1 MNHHKTFKKNSVKYN
16 DYDYK
21 SQRKIFQSFNP
32 SIFQSLILKLSN
44 YICVRIKNQD
54 MLQIA
59 FIRENQ
65 AKVIQALAKRNM
77 DATTIVEEVVALDEN
92 RRATQVELDNTLAE
106 SNKLSKDI
114 GALMKSGEKSKA
126 EILKAKTVALK
137 EKSKDLGEKADA
149 LADDLLQKLYL
160 LPNLPS
166 DLVPE
171 GKTPED
177 NEVAFQEGEIP
188 VLHENAQPHWD
199 LVKKYDIIDFELGN
213 KITGAGFPVYKG
225 KGAKLQ
231 RALINYFLDKNTAA
245 GYNEVQVP
253 HLVNEASGYG
263 TGQLPDKEGQMY
275 HSTIDDLY
283 LIPTAEVPVT
293 NLYRD
298 VILNEKDLPI
308 LNTAYTPCF
317 RREAGSYGA
326 HVRGLNRLHQFDKVE
341 IVRIEHPDN
350 SYKALEGMVEHVKN
364 ILQEL
369 KLPYRILRLCGGDMG
384 FTSALTYD
392 FEVFSTA
399 QDRWLEISSVS
410 NFETFQANRLKLRYR
425 DENGK
430 TQLAHTLNGSS
441 LALPRVL
448 AGIVENYQTPEG
460 IVIPEVLRKYTGF
473 DIID

>member
-1 MNHHKTFKKNSVKYN
+1 
-16 DYDYK
+16 
-21 SQRKIFQSFNP
+21 
-32 SIFQSLILKLSN
+32 
-44 YICVRIKNQD
+44 

-65 AKVIQALAKRNM
+65 EKVITSLAKRNM
-77 DATTIVEEVVALDEN
+77 DATSIVEEVVQLDER
-92 RRATQVELDNTLAE
+92 RRATQVELDGILSE

-114 GALMKSGEKSKA
+114 GEMMKAGEKSKA
-126 EILKAKTVALK
+126 AILKEKTVVLK
-137 EKSKDLGEKADA
+137 EKSKRLAEIADVIA
-149 LADDLLQKLYL
+149 QELLEKLYS
-160 LPNLPS
+160 LPNLPA
-166 DLVPE
+166 DIVPV
-171 GKTPED
+171 GKTPEE
-177 NEVAFQEGEIP
+177 NLNVFEEGAIP
-188 VLHENAQPHWD
+188 VLHEGAQPHWE
-199 LVKKYDIIDFELGN
+199 LVKKYDIIDFELGV
-213 KITGAGFPVYKG
+213 KIAGAGFPVYKG
-225 KGAKLQ
+225 KGARLQ

-253 HLVNEASGYG
+253 HMVNEASAYG

-275 HSTIDDLY
+275 HDAADDLY

-293 NLYRD
+293 NMFRD
-298 VILNEKDLPI
+298 VILAENELPV
-308 LNTAYTPCF
+308 LTTAYTPCF

-341 IVRIEHPDN
+341 IVRVEHPDN
-350 SYKALEGMVEHVKN
+350 SYKALDGMVEHIKE
-364 ILQEL
+364 ILNEL

-410 NFETFQANRLKLRYR
+410 NFETFQANRLKLRFK
-425 DENGK
+425 DKDGK
-430 TQLAHTLNGSS
+430 NQLAHTLNGSS

-448 AGIVENYQTPEG
+448 AGILENYQTADG
-460 IVIPEVLRKYTGF
+460 IVIPEVLRPYCGF